1 MLELLYKRRSIRKY
15 KDILVEEEKINKII
29 EAALL
34 APSGRNLKPCEFVV
48 VTNKEIIKKL
58 AESKETGAQFVE
70 GAPLVIAVLV
80 DNKIS
85 NTWVED
91 ASIALTF
98 IQLMA
103 GNLGLGSCWIQL
115 KERKTKDGIDSET
128 YVKELVGLNNN
139 LRVEALVSIGYA
151 NEVKEPKVK
160 ENLDYNKV
168 TWKK

>member
-15 KDILVEEEKINKII
+15 KDIQVEEEKINKII

-34 APSGRNLKPCEFVV
+34 APSGRNLKPCECAV

-80 DNKIS
+80 NDEIS

-103 GNLGLGSCWIQL
+103 ENLGLGSCWIQL
-115 KERKTKDGIDSET
+115 KERKTKDGISSEKF
-128 YVKELVGLNNN
+128 VKDLVGIEKN
-139 LRVEALVSIGYA
+139 LREEALVAIGYSD
-151 NEVKEPKVK
+151 EIKEARTK

>member
-15 KDILVEEEKINKII
+15 EDIQVEEEKINKII

-34 APSGRNLKPCEFVV
+34 APSERNLKPCEFAV

-80 DNKIS
+80 NDEIS

-103 GNLGLGSCWIQL
+103 ENLGLGSCWIQL
-115 KERKTKDGIDSET
+115 KERKTKDGISSEKF
-128 YVKELVGLNNN
+128 VKGLVGIEKN
-139 LRVEALVSIGYA
+139 LRVEALVSIGYSD
-151 NEVKEPKVK
+151 EIKEARTK